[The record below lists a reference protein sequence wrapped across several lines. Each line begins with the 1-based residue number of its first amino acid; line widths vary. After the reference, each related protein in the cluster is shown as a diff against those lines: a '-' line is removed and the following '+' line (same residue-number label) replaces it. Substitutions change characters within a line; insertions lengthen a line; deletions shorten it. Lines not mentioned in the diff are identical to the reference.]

1 MPVNI
6 FGNIVEN
13 HTQENKE
20 QQGHFRKRNFSKY
33 FFFWVFIFILCIGAY
48 YGGYDRGKAQAL
60 GNTSSV
66 FSDTIL
72 KNTDSE
78 GNDVDFSLFWK
89 AWNTL
94 EEKYVDADELDAQKM
109 MYGAIEGMLRSSGDP
124 YTTFFDPEENK
135 SFDEDISGEFEGIGA
150 EMEMKD
156 ELITI
161 VAPLVDSPASKAGL
175 RAGDIIVSVDGE
187 EIIGETL
194 MEVVSKIR
202 GHKGTKVIL
211 SVARE
216 GAGEMIDIP
225 ITRAT
230 IEVKSVE
237 FEMKDQVALISIRR
251 FGDDTLEEFQKG
263 VARLR
268 EMNATSLIIDVRD
281 NPGGYLSTATNMGNM
296 LLKDKSVVVIEEDSK
311 GEREE
316 IMTKKTA
323 YTDSLVAMP
332 TVVLINK
339 GSASASEI
347 LAGALQYHRE
357 NVTIVGTTSFGKGSV
372 QELIP
377 LPQKTAVKVTVA
389 KWLIPSGEQINEKG
403 INPDVTVE
411 MTEEDYKED
420 RDPQMEKALEI
431 LREEE

>member
-1 MPVNI
+1 
-6 FGNIVEN
+6 VEN

-20 QQGHFRKRNFSKY
+20 QQGYSKERNFSQY
-33 FFFWVFIFILCIGAY
+33 FFFWVCIFLLCIGAY

-60 GNTSSV
+60 GNTSSI
-66 FSDTIL
+66 FSDTVL

-94 EEKYVDADELDAQKM
+94 EEKYVDANKLDARTM

-161 VAPLVDSPASKAGL
+161 VAPLIDSPASKAGL

-187 EIIGETL
+187 EILGETL

-202 GHKGTKVIL
+202 GPKGTEVIL

-216 GAGEMIDIP
+216 GAGEMLDIP

-237 FEMKDQVALISIRR
+237 FEMKDQIALISIRR

-263 VARLR
+263 VSRAR
-268 EMNATSLIIDVRD
+268 EMDATSLIIDVRD
-281 NPGGYLSTATNMGNM
+281 NPGGYLSTATSMGNM
-296 LLKDKSVVVIEEDSK
+296 LLENNSVVVIEEDSK

-316 IMTKKTA
+316 IMTKRTA
-323 YTDSLVAMP
+323 YTDSLVALP

-403 INPDVTVE
+403 IDPDVTVE

-420 RDPQMEKALEI
+420 RDPQMEKALEL
-431 LREEE
+431 LREE